1 MVSNLSKKLAVAS
14 LVTFVS
20 IAPLHAQT
28 ESDPWEGFNRAMF
41 SFNET
46 IDRAAIKPLAQGYK
60 FITPEL
66 AQTGVSNFFDNLK
79 GLRTF
84 ANNLLQG
91 KVHNAFEDVA
101 RFTFNTT
108 FGLAG
113 LIDVATPMGI
123 AKHDEDFGQT
133 LGYWGMPSGPYVVL
147 PFFGPSSVRDTVG
160 MVPDWYLNPIV
171 YVDDR
176 ATRNSLQA
184 LRLIDT
190 RARLLEAERMISGDR
205 YSFIRDSYLQRREF
219 LVRDGDV
226 RVSFDETD
234 F

>member
-1 MVSNLSKKLAVAS
+1 MVSNFSKKLAVAS

-20 IAPLHAQT
+20 IAPLQAQT

-60 FITPEL
+60 FVTPEL

-79 GLRTF
+79 GLRNF

-108 FGLAG
+108 FGLVG

-147 PFFGPSSVRDTVG
+147 PLLGPSSVRDTVG

>member
-1 MVSNLSKKLAVAS
+1 MVSIFSKKLAVAS

-20 IAPLHAQT
+20 IAPLQAQT

-60 FITPEL
+60 FVTPEL

-79 GLRTF
+79 GMRNF

-108 FGLAG
+108 FGLVG

-147 PFFGPSSVRDTVG
+147 PFMGPSSVRDTVG

-171 YVDDR
+171 YIDDR